1 MTPTW
6 LIFLTYPC
14 MKTTSRCLYHTV
26 IVISAVSQRT
36 DTWQKEK
43 SANRTDLEIITCI
56 FEKIT
61 IEMPFLESTW
71 FLTAYTS

>member
-14 MKTTSRCLYHTV
+14 MYTTSRCLYHTV

-43 SANRTDLEIITCI
+43 SANRTDLEKVMKRRLEI
-56 FEKIT
+56 FKTEVLGREHETKNK
-61 IEMPFLESTW
+61 
-71 FLTAYTS
+71 